1 MAKRVKPSDYAHHVQ
16 FLKQQVVYNEETGMN
31 ESQFVP
37 CFKRWANVKVIF
49 REQLESVIS
58 GGNTLRDRLELTL
71 RYTDKIDSTMRFAY
85 KGKEYNISIIGDKSG
100 LREEIGLLGEAVIDG
115 GE

>member
-1 MAKRVKPSDYAHHVQ
+1 MAKRVKPSNYTHRIQ
-16 FLKQQVVYNEETGMN
+16 FFKQVVTYNDETGMN

-37 CFKRWANVKVIF
+37 CFKRWANVKIIF

-58 GGNTLRDRLELTL
+58 GGNTLRNRLELTL
-71 RYTDKIDSTMRFAY
+71 RYTDMIDSTMRFSY
-85 KGKEYNISIIGDKSG
+85 GDNQYNISIIGDKSG